1 MILVTANIDLD
12 WDSYIG
18 TLRPGGKLHIVGAA
32 SQVKATVFPLLS
44 GEKSIGSSPGGGPAE
59 IMKMLNFCS
68 RHDIEPIIEECALSN
83 VNDAMTHLESGK
95 ARYRV
100 VLQNDFKQSVV
111 N

>member
-1 MILVTANIDLD
+1 M
-12 WDSYIG
+12 
-18 TLRPGGKLHIVGAA
+18 HIVGAA

-44 GEKSIGSSPGGGPAE
+44 GEKSIGSSPGRGPAE

-68 RHDIEPIIEECALSN
+68 RHDIEPIIEEYPLSN

-100 VLQNDFKQSVV
+100 VLQNDFK
-111 N
+111 